1 MTEKTSVTVRIL
13 GEEHTIRAAAE
24 PAYTKTCARMVDDR
38 IQEIRSKAGL
48 LENHR
53 LAILAALSLADE
65 LLQARAELDD
75 LEQDVSTRAED
86 LLGRIETAAE

>member
-24 PAYTKTCARMVDDR
+24 PAYTRACARLVDER
-38 IQEIRSKAGL
+38 IQEIRAKAGL

-53 LAILAALSLADE
+53 LAILAALSITDE
-65 LLQARAELDD
+65 LMQVRDELAR
-75 LEQDVSTRAED
+75 LEQDVVAKADD
-86 LLGRIETAAE
+86 LVERISPSDG

>member
-1 MTEKTSVTVRIL
+1 MSEKTSVTVRIL

-24 PAYTKTCARMVDDR
+24 PAYTKTCARMVDER

-65 LLQARAELDD
+65 LLQARDELGK
-75 LEQDVSTRAED
+75 LERDVTTHADE
-86 LLGRIETAAE
+86 LLSRIEATGD